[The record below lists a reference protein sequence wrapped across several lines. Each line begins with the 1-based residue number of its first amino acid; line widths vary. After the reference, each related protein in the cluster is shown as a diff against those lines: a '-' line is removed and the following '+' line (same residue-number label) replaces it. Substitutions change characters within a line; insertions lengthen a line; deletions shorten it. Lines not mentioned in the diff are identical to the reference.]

1 MALKKLQKKIISSA
15 IWTGLL
21 SLLLFYVGDRI
32 FAYFDFITRS
42 DGPVALLFEGLDDFL
57 LNPLALRP
65 TIPGLIGGGI
75 LLVIVWVAWAQ
86 HVVYMGNY
94 RKGEESGSAQW
105 AEEKE
110 ASKFLDKTNPRNN
123 LLFTDKYGLA
133 ISRPTYE
140 PAYDRNLNVC
150 VVGGSG
156 SGKTYRYVKPNLMQ
170 LNSNYFVTDP
180 KGTLLEESG
189 YLLAEN
195 GYDIKCFDL
204 VKKHKS
210 MHYNPLKY
218 VKTDDEILTFVNCLI
233 LNTTDPNKGNGG
245 DAFWENSEKLLY
257 TALIALLRDWFPN
270 QYSLDGLLTL
280 LGMAQASENDENF
293 KSPLDLIF
301 DEIETGKVTQAN
313 PDYGKQTAQQ
323 TDPEMVLARKVIGA
337 TPVVSEPPVLELPSS
352 MVRHY
357 PGNEDKGIKG
367 DPPEGIGAFE
377 HGGFSPSE
385 DFALSNYKKFKVAA
399 GKTLKS
405 ILISCNVRLAP
416 IEVREIRQLLTY
428 DEMDLDKLGDDDVK
442 MAIFCCPSDTDRTYS
457 FMSAI
462 MIWQSINLLCD
473 RAITKYHGKLPTLV
487 QFILDEFANQGNLAD
502 VEKTIAVTRSRN
514 ISLTIILQS
523 IAQLRAIYDK
533 KADIIVDC
541 CDTTLFLGGK
551 SNSTNK
557 EISEMI
563 GKETVNQTTF
573 GESHGQSPSGSKNMQ
588 IQGRDLIDSAEIGKM
603 SREEALLLIAGCDP
617 IKDLKIDPQKHENY
631 VYMVDEHNPM
641 CHHKERFDIVEYNKQ
656 KGQPFWK
663 GGAQG

>member
-1 MALKKLQKKIISSA
+1 MKKKIMSSA
-15 IWTGLL
+15 GLMTVL
-21 SLLLFYVGDRI
+21 SLLLFYFGDRV
-32 FAYFDFITRS
+32 FAFFTLESLMGSYAEVLLKGFD
-42 DGPVALLFEGLDDFL
+42 DML
-57 LNPLALRP
+57 LNPIGISLSLS
-65 TIPGLIGGGI
+65 GLIAGGV
-75 LLVIVWVAWAQ
+75 LFVVAWGIWGR
-86 HVVYMGNY
+86 HVLFMGNY
-94 RKGEESGSAQW
+94 RIGEESGSAQW
-105 AEEKE
+105 ADEKE
-110 ASKFLDKTNPRNN
+110 AKKFLDTTNPRNN

-133 ISRPTYE
+133 ISRPKYE

-150 VVGGSG
+150 VIGGSG

-195 GYDIKCFDL
+195 GYDIKCFDM

-233 LNTTDPNKGNGG
+233 LNTTDPTKGNGG

-280 LGMAQASENDENF
+280 LGMAQASETDENYQ
-293 KSPLDLIF
+293 SPLDLVF
-301 DEIETGKVTQAN
+301 EEIETGMVTKKN
-313 PDYGKQTAQQ
+313 PNYGKQASQQ
-323 TDPEMVLARKVIGA
+323 SDPELVLARKVLGA
-337 TPVVSEPPVLELPSS
+337 APVKDEPPAIKLPSS

-357 PGNEDKGIKG
+357 PGNKDKGIEG

-377 HGGFSPSE
+377 HGGFTPAE

-416 IEVREIRQLLTY
+416 IEVREIRSLLTY
-428 DEMDLDKLGDDDVK
+428 DEMDLDKLGDDDTK

-457 FMSAI
+457 FLSAI
-462 MIWQSINLLCD
+462 MIWQAINLLCD

-563 GKETVNQTTF
+563 GKETIKQTTF

-603 SREEALLLIAGCDP
+603 SREECLLLIAGCDP

-641 CHHKERFDIVEYNKQ
+641 CHHKEFFDIAEYNKHRNQ
-656 KGQPFWK
+656 KGKPFWE
-663 GGAQG
+663 GGAQGQ